1 MQAQQSTKVGFSQ
14 PIIALDNWQEAIRN
28 SWQLYLVNT
37 LGLSTIVASERA
49 EQEINRS
56 LAQETCDGLAYEGFN
71 FQGAKVLDLG
81 CGHGTLAI
89 EIASRGGEV
98 VGIEPC
104 QQWREIATLRA
115 KALLPDAKTTFIDG
129 DATRLPF
136 EDHSFDYI
144 LSLQVLEHVKYPY
157 EVAPEIKR
165 ILRRGG
171 KALISCENY
180 LAFREQHYKIFWL
193 PLLPKFIGASY
204 LRIRQRNPQFLLES
218 ITYTTS
224 LRLIHNFL
232 KHGLWSQAW
241 GRKHSSNFWLQYFT
255 ILLKQRNNLF
265 SVGFYHI
272 FEHTNNHTNDD

>member
-1 MQAQQSTKVGFSQ
+1 MQAQQSTNVGFLQ
-14 PIIALDNWQEAIRN
+14 PIIELDDWQEAIRD
-28 SWQLYLVNT
+28 SWYLYLVNT
-37 LGLSTIVASERA
+37 LGLSTLAASERA

-56 LAQETCDGLAYEGFN
+56 LAKETCDALAQQGFN

-115 KALLPDAKTTFIDG
+115 QALLPDPKITFIDG
-129 DATRLPF
+129 DATQLPF
-136 EDHSFDYI
+136 EDESFDYV
-144 LSLQVLEHVKYPY
+144 LSLQVLEHVKQPY

-165 ILRRGG
+165 ILRRDG

-193 PLLPKFIGASY
+193 PLLPKFIGATY
-204 LRIRQRNPQFLLES
+204 LRMRRRDPQFLLES

-241 GRKHSSNFWLQYFT
+241 GKKYSKNFWLQYFT
-255 ILLKQRNNLF
+255 ILLKQHHNLF
-265 SVGFYHI
+265 RVGFYHI
-272 FEHTNNHTNDD
+272 FEHTTIYTSND